1 MSVMSSTRREY
12 RMILITYLLSFSFG
26 RLNEISYSGTLSLHL
41 SQIFPN
47 IFSSVP
53 TLYQRAYW
61 NWVQPAFVAATFQVK
76 FFSIKRNAWKL
87 PTYPH
92 GQMKQIGAMFALLQV
107 CSFDTMAM
115 TLFIEVCRTKDST
128 LKLFAWTVDHLWKR
142 WQYPMLYRLVLVGYR
157 NFVGK
162 KLVVSIC

>member
-26 RLNEISYSGTLSLHL
+26 WLNEISYSGTLSLHL

-53 TLYQRAYW
+53 TLYQKAYW

-92 GQMKQIGAMFALLQV
+92 GQMKQIGAMFSFTSSLQ
-107 CSFDTMAM
+107 FWY
-115 TLFIEVCRTKDST
+115 DSDD
-128 LKLFAWTVDHLWKR
+128 L
-142 WQYPMLYRLVLVGYR
+142 GYR
-157 NFVGK
+157 GLQNEILNFK
-162 KLVVSIC
+162 IICTNCRSPLETVTISDALSACFGWV